1 VQADGIVNDPEY
13 GFVES
18 MEVLSFVARF
28 VAAYKKRFAL
38 SVVLAGIVAIL
49 WGANLAAAF
58 PLVEILFQDRTLSEF
73 VDEEL
78 NKARKEVEDRTVRL
92 EQIPVDD
99 SRRLAKIQEGIGKAA
114 RRVFLYETMKG
125 HLLPWVPE
133 DKFETISL
141 LLGLVLLGTLVKCAM
156 VFAQELLVGGVIQNV
171 ANDIRQE
178 CFRTALRLDCQS
190 VSRLGSSSLVARMTN
205 DIEQLSNGL
214 SVMGIRLIREPLKA
228 LACISIGFYINWRLT
243 LLAMIVVPVS
253 GLMLGHFGKL
263 IKRAAHRAMETMTS
277 IYDCISETF
286 DSFRIVTAFG
296 QQEHQSKVFSGT
308 NDKYYNR
315 SMKIIRIA
323 SLTRPSTE
331 ILGMLAV
338 LLALTPGAYLV
349 LNNTTE
355 IWNIKLAPRP
365 MRISELTTLY
375 VLLAGTLDPIR
386 KLSNAFNLIK
396 RSLAAGE
403 RVLDLI
409 RMESEVRDTETPLPP
424 ARHQRSISFRDVS
437 FRYHGSDRLAQSPRV
452 LENVSL
458 DVSFGEVIAVVGSNG
473 SGKSTLLSLLPRL
486 MDPEDGEIH
495 IDHINIRD
503 YRLNDLRSQIGL
515 VTQDTMLFNDTV
527 FQNIVYG
534 NPDADRDAVEEAAR
548 QAHAFNFISQLEN
561 GFDTVIG
568 PKGQSLSG
576 GQRQRL
582 ALARAIVRQPSI
594 LILDE
599 ATSAVDAQSEDLIHR
614 VLKSFSR
621 GRTVFIIT
629 HVLSETFLDLINRI
643 VVMDHGRI
651 VATGTHD
658 ELVNHCGIY
667 RRLTQSGANSNRTAA

>member
-1 VQADGIVNDPEY
+1 
-13 GFVES
+13 
-18 MEVLSFVARF
+18 MEVLSFVVRF

-38 SVVLAGIVAIL
+38 SVVLAGMVAVL

-58 PLVEILFQDRTLSEF
+58 PLVEILFQDRTLSELA
-73 VDEEL
+73 DEEL
-78 NKARKEVEDRTVRL
+78 NKARQEVEDRTDRL
-92 EQIPVDD
+92 EQIADD
-99 SRRLAKIQEGIGKAA
+99 SLRLAKNREEIGSAA
-114 RRVFLYETMKG
+114 RRVFLYETIRD
-125 HLLPWVPE
+125 HVLPWVPD
-133 DKFETISL
+133 DKFEAISL

-156 VFAQELLVGGVIQNV
+156 VFVQELLVGGVIQNV

-178 CFRTALRLDCQS
+178 CFRSALSLDCQS
-190 VSRLGSSSLVARMTN
+190 VSRLGSSTLVARMTN
-205 DIEQLSNGL
+205 DIEQLSSGL

-228 LACISIGFYINWRLT
+228 LACISLGFYINWRLT
-243 LLAMIVVPVS
+243 LLAMIVVPVT
-253 GLMLGHFGKL
+253 GFLLGYFGKL

-296 QQEHQSKVFSGT
+296 QQEHRRTTFSET

-331 ILGMLAV
+331 VLGMIAV

-349 LNNTTE
+349 LNTTTE

-375 VLLAGTLDPIR
+375 ALLAGTLDPIR

-403 RVLDLI
+403 RVLDLV
-409 RMESEVRDTETPLPP
+409 RMDSEVRETETPLPR
-424 ARHQRSISFRDVS
+424 ARHKSSISFRDVS
-437 FRYHGSDRLAQSPRV
+437 FRYRGSDRLVQSSRV

-458 DVSFGEVIAVVGSNG
+458 DVCFGEVIAIVGSNG

-495 IDHINIRD
+495 IDGVNIRD
-503 YRLNDLRSQIGL
+503 YRLEDLRNQMGL
-515 VTQDTMLFNDTV
+515 VTQDTMLFNDTI
-527 FQNIVYG
+527 FRNIQYG
-534 NPDADRDAVEEAAR
+534 NPDADLAAVEEAAR
-548 QAHAFNFISQLEN
+548 QAHAFDFISQLED

-568 PKGQSLSG
+568 PKGQNLSG

-582 ALARAIVRQPSI
+582 ALARAIVRQPSV

-614 VLKSFSR
+614 VLKSFSH

-629 HVLSETFLDLINRI
+629 HVLSETFLDLISRI

-651 VATGTHD
+651 VAAGTHD
-658 ELVNHCGIY
+658 ELVNTCEVY
-667 RRLTQSGANSNRTAA
+667 RRLTQSGANSHRSAA